1 MSSICII
8 PARAG
13 SKRIIKKNIKP
24 FMGKP
29 IMAYSIEAALNSGL
43 FDVVMVS
50 TDSEEFA
57 KVARQY
63 GAEVPFL
70 RSEKTAND
78 FAGTED
84 VIMEVLENYKKLGK
98 TFDSFCCL
106 YSTAPFVT
114 ANRLVEGF
122 GYLTEKAD
130 AAISVVEYSFPIQRS
145 VKVNKEG
152 HLQPNFP
159 QYMDARSQ
167 DLDKTY
173 HDAGQFYFVKTSTFK
188 EEKNLWC
195 KRTAPIVLSELEVQD
210 LDTMTDWQL
219 AEIKFKLVHE

>member
-13 SKRIIKKNIKP
+13 SKRIVKKNIKP

-145 VKVNKEG
+145 VKVNEEG

-173 HDAGQFYFVKTSTFK
+173 HDAGQFYFVKTLTFM

-219 AEIKFKLVHE
+219 AEIKFKLLHE